1 MHNPVNKEHAPD
13 CAPDP
18 TNPLHLRAMGS
29 DNSGTV
35 ENQYT
40 DHNTSR
46 HALAPVKLSPHIKAF
61 ACLKLLCSYN
71 SCLVVDIPCSTWLG
85 NNNITNNNKLYLY
98 RTLYIYIY
106 IYQIENNIKR
116 QNIRLSKHRKLDWCN
131 YSTM

>member
-61 ACLKLLCSYN
+61 ACLKLL
-71 SCLVVDIPCSTWLG
+71 VVDIPCSTWLG

-98 RTLYIYIY
+98 RTYIYKYIYI
-106 IYQIENNIKR
+106 
-116 QNIRLSKHRKLDWCN
+116 LDRK
-131 YSTM
+131 